1 MKKMFTLAAA
11 GVLAAASLSAQ
22 AQITLDGKVDATEI
36 ATTTTTGKYQL
47 VSTYAGTHSVAD
59 RGLKTLYVGTSSTKL
74 YIAVVGSFEQ
84 STSYPAIVGYL
95 NLPGKTGVA
104 AGTKLAGGAAGDSP
118 LKQKPTMDFEVDYG
132 IRLTFDKD
140 IASSAYFSYADYTTG
155 NPPTGATG
163 VPDTYQGGATKTGAA
178 LTASA
183 TTGPLQGARVAYLP
197 STSLAANTA
206 NSAVEFEFDL
216 AALGLTATSPRI
228 DMFFAYVNDGGI
240 FTTDTFPAIAN
251 QTQALNPDQDF
262 TAITGR
268 QALSYQVG
276 TGVLGTK
283 SADATLA
290 LGVYPN
296 PVQAASTVTYQVT
309 ERASNV
315 NVVLTDLLG
324 RTVRTLDSG
333 LKPVGIQT
341 ASINAAALATG
352 TYLVRVQ
359 VGDNVSTSKVSVL

>member
-22 AQITLDGKVDATEI
+22 AQITLDGKVDAAEI

-47 VSTYAGTHSVAD
+47 VSTYAGTHSVTD

-74 YIAVVGSFEQ
+74 YVAVVGSFEQ

-140 IASSAYFSYADYTTG
+140 ITSSAYFSYADYTTG

-163 VPDTYQGGATKTGAA
+163 VPDSYQGGAAKTGAA
-178 LTASA
+178 LTATA

-197 STSLAANTA
+197 SASLAANTT

-216 AALGLTATSPRI
+216 AALGLTAASPRV

-240 FTTDTFPAIAN
+240 FTSDTFPAV
-251 QTQALNPDQDF
+251 TQAIVADQDF
-262 TAITGR
+262 TAIPGK
-268 QALSYQVG
+268 QVLSYQVG

-283 SADATLA
+283 SADAAALA

-315 NVVLTDLLG
+315 NVVLTDLMG
-324 RTVRTLDSG
+324 RTMRTLDSG
-333 LKPVGIQT
+333 LKQVGIQT
-341 ASINAAALATG
+341 AAVNTASLATG

-359 VGDNVSTSKVSVL
+359 VGDKVSTSKVSVL